1 MSTGITTHFE
11 GGAFVFSTEVSIT
24 MTLPLRAAADGA
36 FDVIGVGFG
45 PSNLALA
52 VALEEAPE
60 ASQMS
65 RLFLEAKTGPVWH
78 PGMLLEDS
86 LIQIS
91 VLKDLATV
99 RNPQSRFTFLNY
111 LKEKGRLF
119 EFLNLRDL
127 FPSRIEFNDYL
138 VWVAEALSQRVR
150 WGCEVVAIHPEPGEV
165 PGSVDLLRVV
175 SRDLA
180 TGEDQEVLTRNI
192 VLATGGVPAVPSSL
206 RLVPGGRA
214 FHNHEFLRR
223 MRNDFPDKTAP
234 YKFAVVG
241 AGQSGAE
248 LFSYLLTH
256 YPNAEVTATLRRF
269 SYKPVDDSHY
279 TNEIFFP
286 QRVDWLY
293 SLSDEKRARVLDM
306 CRDVNYAVVD
316 APLIQQIY
324 RQIYN
329 ERVEGKNRATILPF
343 LELREIEERGDT
355 VCARF
360 HNTLEEKGVELTVD
374 ALIVATGYH
383 WPSDHPLLAEVAAH
397 LLRDPVPVPGAGYE
411 YRIRRDYRVEATP
424 GFLPGV
430 YLQGFSERRHGASET
445 VLSLLPMR
453 AGNILDSLVDARRDA
468 LVAVEAVAV

>member
-1 MSTGITTHFE
+1 
-11 GGAFVFSTEVSIT
+11 
-24 MTLPLRAAADGA
+24 MTLPLRAASLGA
-36 FDVIGVGFG
+36 YDVLGVGFG

-52 VALEEAPE
+52 VALEEVPE
-60 ASQMS
+60 ALPTS
-65 RLFLEAKTGPVWH
+65 RLFLEAKAGPVWH

-86 LIQIS
+86 RIQIS

-138 VWVAEALSQRVR
+138 VWVAENLSHRVR

-165 PGSVDLLRVV
+165 PGSIDLLRVV
-175 SRDLA
+175 ARDLA
-180 TGEDQEVLTRNI
+180 TGESEEVLTRNV
-192 VLATGGVPAVPSSL
+192 VLATGGVPSSPIP
-206 RLVPGGRA
+206 LVPGGRA
-214 FHNHEFLRR
+214 FHTHEFLRR
-223 MRNDFPDKTAP
+223 IRNDFPDKAAP

-256 YPNAEVTATLRRF
+256 YPNAQVTATLRRF
-269 SYKPVDDSHY
+269 AYKPVDDSHY

-286 QRVDWLY
+286 QKVDWLY

-324 RQIYN
+324 RQIYD

-343 LELREIEERGDT
+343 LELQEIEERGDS
-355 VCARF
+355 VRARF
-360 HNTLEEKGVELTVD
+360 WNTLDEQPHELDVD

-383 WPSDHPLLAEVAAH
+383 WPSDHPLLAEIADH
-397 LLRDPVPVPGAGYE
+397 LLRDPVPAPGTGYE

-424 GFLPGV
+424 DFAPGV

-453 AGNILDSLVDARRDA
+453 AGNIVDSLVASRRDSMDR
-468 LVAVEAVAV
+468 AVEAVAV

>member
-1 MSTGITTHFE
+1 
-11 GGAFVFSTEVSIT
+11 
-24 MTLPLRAAADGA
+24 MTLPLRAASLGA

-52 VALEEAPE
+52 VALEESPE
-60 ASQMS
+60 ASPMS

-78 PGMLLEDS
+78 PGMLLEES
-86 LIQIS
+86 TIQIS

-99 RNPQSRFTFLNY
+99 RNPQSRFTFLSY

-138 VWVAEALSQRVR
+138 VWAAEALSERVR
-150 WGCEVVAIHPEPGEV
+150 WGCEVTAIHPEPGEV
-165 PGSVDLLRVV
+165 PGTFDLLRVA

-180 TGEDQEVLTRNI
+180 TGESQEVLTKNI
-192 VLATGGVPAVPSSL
+192 VLATGGVPDSPIP
-206 RLVPGGRA
+206 LVRGGRA
-214 FHNHEFLRR
+214 FHTHEFLQRIR
-223 MRNDFPDKTAP
+223 TEFPDRQAP

-269 SYKPVDDSHY
+269 AYKPVDDSHF

-286 QRVDWLY
+286 QQVDWLY

-316 APLIQQIY
+316 APLIRQIY
-324 RQIYN
+324 HQIYN

-343 LELREIEERGDT
+343 LELREIEERGAT

-360 HNTLEEKGVELTVD
+360 ENTLEEKRVELEVD
-374 ALIVATGYH
+374 ALIVATGYR
-383 WPSDHPLLAEVAAH
+383 WPSDHPLLAEVADH
-397 LLRDPVPVPGAGYE
+397 LLRDPAPVPNSGYE
-411 YRIRRDYRVEATP
+411 YRIRRDYRVEAKP
-424 GFLPGV
+424 GFRPGV

-453 AGNILDSLVDARRDA
+453 AGNILDSLVDSRRES
-468 LVAVEAVAV
+468 LAVDAVAV

>member
-1 MSTGITTHFE
+1 
-11 GGAFVFSTEVSIT
+11 
-24 MTLPLRAAADGA
+24 MTLPLRAEAVGA

-65 RLFLEAKTGPVWH
+65 RLFLEGKTGPVWH

-127 FPSRIEFNDYL
+127 FPGRIEFNDYL
-138 VWVAEALSQRVR
+138 VWVAEALSERVR
-150 WGCEVVAIHPEPGEV
+150 WGCEVVAIHPEPGEA
-165 PGSVDLLRVV
+165 PGSIDLLRVV

-192 VLATGGVPAVPSSL
+192 VLATGGIPAVPPPL

-256 YPNAEVTATLRRF
+256 YPNAQVTSTLRKYA
-269 SYKPVDDSHY
+269 YKPVDDSHF

-293 SLSDEKRARVLDM
+293 SLTDEKRARVLDM

-329 ERVEGKNRATILPF
+329 ERVEGKNRATLLPF
-343 LELREIEERGDT
+343 LELREIEEREAT
-355 VCARF
+355 VWARF
-360 HNTLEEKGVELTVD
+360 QNTLEERPYEMEVD
-374 ALIVATGYH
+374 ALILATGYH
-383 WPSDHPLLAEVAAH
+383 WPSDHPLLAEVASH
-397 LLRDPVPVPGAGYE
+397 LERDPVPVPGGGYE
-411 YRIRRDYRVEATP
+411 YRIRRDYRVESKP
-424 GFLPGV
+424 GFAPGV

-445 VLSLLPMR
+445 VLSLLPIR
-453 AGNILDSLVDARRDA
+453 AGNILDSLVDARQSA
-468 LVAVEAVAV
+468 LDQVVEAVAV

>member
-1 MSTGITTHFE
+1 
-11 GGAFVFSTEVSIT
+11 
-24 MTLPLRAAADGA
+24 MTLPLRAAAVGA

-65 RLFLEAKTGPVWH
+65 RLFLEAKMGPVWH
-78 PGMLLEDS
+78 PGMLLEDA

-127 FPSRIEFNDYL
+127 FPGRIEFNDYL
-138 VWVAEALSQRVR
+138 VWVAEALSHRVR
-150 WGCEVVAIHPEPGEV
+150 WGCEVIAIHPEPGEA
-165 PGSVDLLRVV
+165 PGSIELLRVV

-192 VLATGGVPAVPSSL
+192 VLATGGVPAVPPPL
-206 RLVPGGRA
+206 RLVAGGRA

-223 MRNDFPDKTAP
+223 MRDDFPDKTAP

-256 YPNAEVTATLRRF
+256 YPNAQVTATLRRYA
-269 SYKPVDDSHY
+269 YKPVDDSHF

-329 ERVEGKNRATILPF
+329 ERVEGKNRATVLPF
-343 LELREIEERGDT
+343 LELREIEEREAT
-355 VCARF
+355 VWARF
-360 HNTLEEKGVELTVD
+360 QNTLEERPYELEVD
-374 ALIVATGYH
+374 ALILATGYH
-383 WPSDHPLLAEVAAH
+383 WPSDHPLLAEVASH
-397 LLRDPVPVPGAGYE
+397 LERDPVPVPGGGYE
-411 YRIRRDYRVEATP
+411 YRIRRDYRVESKPDFA
-424 GFLPGV
+424 PGV

-445 VLSLLPMR
+445 VLSLLPIR

-468 LVAVEAVAV
+468 LGFAVEAVAV

>member
-1 MSTGITTHFE
+1 
-11 GGAFVFSTEVSIT
+11 
-24 MTLPLRAAADGA
+24 MTLPLRATAVGA

-65 RLFLEAKTGPVWH
+65 RMFLDGKMGPVWH

-99 RNPQSRFTFLNY
+99 RNPQSRFTFLSY

-127 FPSRIEFNDYL
+127 FPGRIEFNDYL

-150 WGCEVVAIHPEPGEV
+150 WGTEVTAIHPEPGEE
-165 PGSVDLLRVV
+165 PGSIDLLRVV

-180 TGEDQEVLTRNI
+180 TGESQEMLTRNI
-192 VLATGGVPAVPSSL
+192 VLATGGIPAVPPPL

-269 SYKPVDDSHY
+269 AYKPVDDSHF

-293 SLSDEKRARVLDM
+293 SLTDEKRARVLDM

-329 ERVEGKNRATILPF
+329 ERAEGKNRATLLPF
-343 LELREIEERGDT
+343 LELREIEEREAT
-355 VCARF
+355 VWARF
-360 HNTLEEKGVELTVD
+360 QNTLEERPHELEVD
-374 ALIVATGYH
+374 ALILATGYH
-383 WPSDHPLLAEVAAH
+383 WPSDHPLLAEVASH
-397 LLRDPVPVPGAGYE
+397 LERDPVPVPGGGYE
-411 YRIRRDYRVEATP
+411 YRIRRDYRVEAKP
-424 GFLPGV
+424 GFAPGV

-445 VLSLLPMR
+445 VLSLLPIR
-453 AGNILDSLVDARRDA
+453 AGNILDSLVAAECD
-468 LVAVEAVAV
+468 LESESVAVKRRVTIIQH

>member
-1 MSTGITTHFE
+1 MT
-11 GGAFVFSTEVSIT
+11 VPVSSA
-24 MTLPLRAAADGA
+24 PLGA
-36 FDVIGVGFG
+36 FDVVGVGFG
-45 PSNLALA
+45 PSNLALG

-60 ASQMS
+60 AAHLS
-65 RLFLEAKTGPVWH
+65 RLFLESKSGPVWH

-138 VWVAEALSQRVR
+138 VWVAEGLSHRVR

-165 PGSVDLLRVV
+165 PGSIDLLRVV
-175 SRDLA
+175 SRDRA
-180 TGEDQEVLTRNI
+180 TGEDHEVLTRNI
-192 VLATGGVPAVPSSL
+192 VLATGGIPMVPPPL

-286 QRVDWLY
+286 ERVDWLY
-293 SLSDEKRARVLDM
+293 SLSDVKRAQVLDM

-316 APLIQQIY
+316 GPLIQQIY

-329 ERVEGKNRATILPF
+329 ERVEGKNRAKILPF

-355 VCARF
+355 VWARF
-360 HNTLEEKGVELTVD
+360 QNVLEERPHELEVD

-383 WPSDHPLLAEVAAH
+383 WPSDHPLLAEVASH
-397 LLRDPVPVPGAGYE
+397 LMRDPVPVPGGGYE
-411 YRIRRDYRVEATP
+411 YRIRRDYRVDAVE
-424 GFLPGV
+424 GFTPGV

-445 VLSLLPMR
+445 VLSLLPIR
-453 AGNILDSLVDARRDA
+453 AGNILDSLVACHTDRSA
-468 LVAVEAVAV
+468 AVETTEAVAV

>member
-1 MSTGITTHFE
+1 VSTGITTHFE

>member
-1 MSTGITTHFE
+1 
-11 GGAFVFSTEVSIT
+11 
-24 MTLPLRAAADGA
+24 MTLPLRAEAAGA

-65 RLFLEAKTGPVWH
+65 RLFLEGKTGPVWH

-99 RNPQSRFTFLNY
+99 RDPQSRFTFLNY

-127 FPSRIEFNDYL
+127 FPCRIEFNDYL
-138 VWVAEALSQRVR
+138 VWVAEALSERVR
-150 WGCEVVAIHPEPGEV
+150 WGCEVVAIHPEPGEA
-165 PGSVDLLRVV
+165 PGSIDLLRVV

-180 TGEDQEVLTRNI
+180 TGENQEVLTRNI
-192 VLATGGVPAVPSSL
+192 VLATGGIPAVPPPL

-223 MRNDFPDKTAP
+223 MRSDFPDKTAP

-256 YPNAEVTATLRRF
+256 YPNAQVTATLRKYA
-269 SYKPVDDSHY
+269 YKPVDDSHF

-293 SLSDEKRARVLDM
+293 SLTDEKRARVLDM

-343 LELREIEERGDT
+343 LELREIEEREAT
-355 VCARF
+355 VWARF
-360 HNTLEEKGVELTVD
+360 QNTLEERPYELEVD
-374 ALIVATGYH
+374 ALILATGYH
-383 WPSDHPLLAEVAAH
+383 WPSDHPLLAEVASH
-397 LLRDPVPVPGAGYE
+397 LERDPVPVPGGGYE
-411 YRIRRDYRVEATP
+411 YRIRRDYRVEAKP
-424 GFLPGV
+424 GFAPGV

-445 VLSLLPMR
+445 VLSLLPIR
-453 AGNILDSLVDARRDA
+453 AGNILDSLVDARQSA
-468 LVAVEAVAV
+468 LNLAVEAVAV

>member
-1 MSTGITTHFE
+1 ML
-11 GGAFVFSTEVSIT
+11 STEVST
-24 MTLPLRAAADGA
+24 NMTLPLRAASVGA
-36 FDVIGVGFG
+36 YDVLGVGFG

-60 ASQMS
+60 TAQLS
-65 RLFLEAKTGPVWH
+65 RLFLESKPGPAWH

-86 LIQIS
+86 TIQIS
-91 VLKDLATV
+91 VLKDLVTV

-138 VWVAEALSQRVR
+138 VWVAESLSDRVR
-150 WGCEVVAIHPEPGEV
+150 WGTEVVAIHPEPGEV
-165 PGSVDLLRVV
+165 PGSVGLLRVEA
-175 SRDLA
+175 RDLL
-180 TGEDQEVLTRNI
+180 TGEKQEVLTRNI
-192 VLATGGVPAVPSSL
+192 VLATGGIPAVPPPL

-214 FHNHEFLRR
+214 FHTHDFLRR
-223 MRNDFPDKTAP
+223 IRNDFPDKNAP

-248 LFSYLLTH
+248 LFSYLLSH

-269 SYKPVDDSHY
+269 AYKPVDDSHF

-293 SLSDEKRARVLDM
+293 SLSDEKRSRVLDM

-316 APLIQQIY
+316 APLIQRIY
-324 RQIYN
+324 RQIYD
-329 ERVEGKNRATILPF
+329 ERVEGRDRAKILPF
-343 LELREIEERGDT
+343 LELREIEERGST
-355 VCARF
+355 VWARF
-360 HNTLEEKGVELTVD
+360 QNTLEERPVEMEVD
-374 ALIVATGYH
+374 GLIVATGYH
-383 WPSDHPLLAEVAAH
+383 WPSDHPLLAEVASY
-397 LLRDPVPVPGAGYE
+397 LERDPVPVPGAGYE
-411 YRIRRDYRVEATP
+411 YRIRRDYRVEAKP
-424 GFLPGV
+424 GFAPGV

-445 VLSLLPMR
+445 VLSLLPIR
-453 AGNILDSLVDARRDA
+453 AGNILESLAEAGRETA
-468 LVAVEAVAV
+468 GAAAEAVAV